1 LLPRHFLQSTRD
13 GLRVTPA
20 WLAPEHDA
28 WLDTAIEALAACE
41 GVTSAEA
48 DERGDALASSARKV
62 GLSTASAAGVWHTLR
77 GLARTEVDARVEP
90 RELRAEIF
98 PLAAATTP
106 ASALARVCEKHGVS
120 AESLKTWLYADVPS
134 ARVVRI
140 EDLPGAA
147 QLRDA
152 YNVALARGLLA
163 TCTKVT
169 ITSDELRSVVRAAK
183 LRGLLVSIDAE
194 GPTLRASGPLA
205 LFRQTRKYAHAL
217 AEFLPALVTT
227 GSRFSLDGELED
239 GGVLRLD
246 TSSPLP
252 RTWPEPM
259 RAESRLEKALTRALA
274 RAGTGWTLRREP
286 VVLEANGELFFPDL
300 VLERGADRVV
310 VEVVGFW
317 TPDYLERKV
326 ASLAKVTDA
335 PMIVCV
341 DETLA
346 CDPSRL
352 PNADVLRFR
361 RQLDPVALLEAA
373 ERAVGAR

>member
-1 LLPRHFLQSTRD
+1 M
-13 GLRVTPA
+13 RVTPA
-20 WLAPEHDA
+20 WLLPEHDA
-28 WLDTAIEALAACE
+28 WLDTVIEALAACE

-48 DERGDALASSARKV
+48 DDRGDALAGAARKV
-62 GLSTASAAGVWHTLR
+62 GISSASAAGVWHVLR
-77 GLARTEVDARVEP
+77 GFSRTEVDARAPP

-98 PLAAATTP
+98 PLAAATSP
-106 ASALARVCEKHGVS
+106 AAALARVCEKHGVS

-140 EDLPGAA
+140 EDLPSAGR
-147 QLRDA
+147 LRDA

-163 TCTKVT
+163 TCVKVT
-169 ITSDELRSVVRAAK
+169 IASDELRSVVRAAK

-217 AEFLPALVTT
+217 ADFLPALITT
-227 GSRFSLDGELED
+227 GARFSLDGELED
-239 GGVLRLD
+239 GTTLHLD
-246 TSSPLP
+246 ESSPLP

-259 RAESRLEKALTRALA
+259 RAESTFEKALTRALA
-274 RAGTGWTLRREP
+274 RAGTGWILRREP
-286 VVLEANGELFFPDL
+286 VVLEAKGELFFPDL

-310 VEVVGFW
+310 VEVIGFW
-317 TPDYLERKV
+317 TPDYLERKM
-326 ASLAKVTDA
+326 ASLASVTGA
-335 PMIVCV
+335 PMIVCL

-361 RQLDPVALLEAA
+361 RQLDPRALLEAA
-373 ERAVGAR
+373 ERAVSRTTC